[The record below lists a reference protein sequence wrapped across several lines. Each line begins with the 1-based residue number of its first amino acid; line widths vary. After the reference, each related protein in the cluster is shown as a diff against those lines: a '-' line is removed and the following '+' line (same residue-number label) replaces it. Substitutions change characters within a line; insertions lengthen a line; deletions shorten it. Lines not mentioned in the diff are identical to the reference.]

1 MKKLLVVLVA
11 VMALG
16 FIGSQALAC
25 MWDGYWGGPMGGSW
39 GGGYYSNVNPG
50 GSHQKFLNDT
60 ASLRGELA
68 AKQGEY
74 NALMTQ
80 PNPDTKRA
88 GKLSREIAELHDQL
102 KAKAQT
108 YDLAAPT
115 PRGNYYNPP
124 NAHYGYCGGWGGRG
138 CW

>member
-1 MKKLLVVLVA
+1 MKKLLIVLVSVA
-11 VMALG
+11 AFGL
-16 FIGSQALAC
+16 IASQALAC

-39 GGGYYSNVNPG
+39 GSGYYSNVNPG
-50 GSHQKFLNDT
+50 GSHQKFLDDT
-60 ASLRGELA
+60 AKIRGELA

-80 PNPDTKRA
+80 PNPDPKRA

-102 KAKAQT
+102 KAKAQA
-108 YDLAAPT
+108 YDLPV
-115 PRGNYYNPP
+115 PRNRGAYHSPP
-124 NAHYGYCGGWGGRG
+124 AGHYYGYCGGWG

>member
-1 MKKLLVVLVA
+1 MKKLLIVLVSVA
-11 VMALG
+11 AFG

-39 GGGYYSNVNPG
+39 GCGYYSNVNPG

-60 ASLRGELA
+60 SKIRGELA

-74 NALMTQ
+74 NALMAQ
-80 PNPDTKRA
+80 PNPDPKRA
-88 GKLSREIAELHDQL
+88 GKLSQEIAALHDQL
-102 KAKAQT
+102 KATAQT
-108 YDLAAPT
+108 YDLST
-115 PRGNYYNPP
+115 PRTYSAPPMGYSGYGRGYN
-124 NAHYGYCGGWGGRG
+124 GWG